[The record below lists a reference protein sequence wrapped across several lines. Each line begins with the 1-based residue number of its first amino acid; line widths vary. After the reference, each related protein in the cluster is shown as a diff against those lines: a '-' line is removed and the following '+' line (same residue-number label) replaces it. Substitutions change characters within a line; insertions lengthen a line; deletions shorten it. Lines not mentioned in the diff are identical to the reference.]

1 MNKDSNHYEGN
12 DYPNDQNVNMNNNL
26 KQQTVNEYNLN
37 NIINMNNN
45 GHNGNL
51 NNINNNNINNNINRD
66 WSTNDLGNENI
77 DPIWAQQN
85 Q

>member
-1 MNKDSNHYEGN
+1 MNT
-12 DYPNDQNVNMNNNL
+12 NL
-26 KQQTVNEYNLN
+26 KQPSVHEQNIN
-37 NIINMNNN
+37 NIININNN
-45 GHNGNL
+45 GVNPNL
-51 NNINNNNINNNINRD
+51 NSINNNINNGVNNINRD